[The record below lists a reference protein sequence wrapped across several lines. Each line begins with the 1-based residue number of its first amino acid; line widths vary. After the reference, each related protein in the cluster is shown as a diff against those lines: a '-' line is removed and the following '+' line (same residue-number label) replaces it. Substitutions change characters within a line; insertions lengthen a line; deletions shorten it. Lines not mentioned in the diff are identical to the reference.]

1 MQRLVLID
9 LDHTLVERR
18 CPTPDWTAE
27 FCTAQGLPE
36 AAVRPV
42 LQAPRPET
50 FTGLATTYGLARS
63 GPALWAEYVDGLA
76 ERVYC
81 LPGALDALGRL
92 RAGGWTV
99 VVLTNGYTAI
109 QGAKLARTGLLGA
122 VDAVCISE
130 EAGARKPD
138 PEIFRVAARRSGH
151 DLAAGA
157 WMVGN
162 NPATDILGAQAAGVR
177 SIWISAGLPWQAE
190 QPAPDHAVPDVP
202 AAAELLLGSA
212 PGTAG

>member
-1 MQRLVLID
+1 MPRLVLVD

-27 FCTAQGLPE
+27 FCTAQGLPP
-36 AAVRPV
+36 AAVAPV
-42 LQAPRPET
+42 LLAPKPET
-50 FTGLATTYGLARS
+50 FTGLAATYGLTRS
-63 GPALWAEYVDGLA
+63 GRSLWAEYVDGLA
-76 ERVYC
+76 DQVYC
-81 LPGALDALGRL
+81 LPGAVEALGKL
-92 RAGGWTV
+92 RAAGWTV

-109 QGAKLARTGLLGA
+109 QGAKLARTGLVDA

-138 PEIFRVAARRSGH
+138 PEIFRVAARRCGH

-162 NPATDILGAQAAGVR
+162 NPATDILGAQAAGVGT
-177 SIWISAGLPWQAE
+177 IWISPSLPWRAE
-190 QPAPDHAVPDVP
+190 HPAPDHTVPDVP
-202 AAAELLLGSA
+202 AAAALLLG
-212 PGTAG
+212 PTLPTVG